1 MFSKFIEELGKIGY
15 VPVESTDGKFI
26 VTINSGFGC
35 YEQLIAAFKA
45 IVNRRMRNQIVITS
59 NTEHTTVTYGYTEL
73 KRNGDVLF
81 KIDGFL
87 SSIII
92 TFAEGQKLQMYGPG
106 AITIFSLINA
116 FTSLRNDGTIF
127 QLIIRSI

>member
-1 MFSKFIEELGKIGY
+1 MLSKLLEELVKAGY
-15 VPVESTDGKFI
+15 IPVESADGKFI

-45 IVNRRMRNQIVITS
+45 IVNRTMRNQIVITS
-59 NTEHTTVTYGYTEL
+59 NTEHTTVTYGYTESNY
-73 KRNGDVLF
+73 NGNVLF

-87 SSIII
+87 NSIII

-127 QLIIRSI
+127 QLIIKSL